1 MRLTFHHMAMTF
13 LTAVYLTANPPCALL
28 SAADEEVVDTFIAP
42 ATKNSPRNS
51 EWGTQ
56 ASKIISAQLH
66 EVGAAQRTSGSLLGR
81 GGGYHLCQKP
91 FCLVCRG

>member
-51 EWGTQ
+51 EGGTQ
-56 ASKIISAQLH
+56 ASKIISAQLY
-66 EVGAAQRTSGSLLGR
+66 EVGANLRVERQLAWTRR
-81 GGGYHLCQKP
+81 
-91 FCLVCRG
+91 